1 MPDNIKKTAIITGGN
16 RGIGLEIAMRFAR
29 ENYTV
34 FVGSRSDLEMS
45 VLNIHHVPMDVRRST
60 SHQMI
65 VNHAMLKTGRL
76 DVYINNAGF
85 SEWRPLGQIDDDFLE
100 NIIDTNLKSVFWG
113 AQAAATA
120 LGPRGSIINVSSI
133 AGKRGTANN
142 SAYVATKF
150 GMNGVTQAL
159 SKELGPKGIRVNGVC
174 PVLIPTSGLMT
185 ALESPYAP
193 GGENPVQW
201 MQDFARTQ
209 SALQRLPTGR
219 EVADMCFFLA
229 SDAATAITGQN
240 INVDCGV
247 LPQ

>member
-85 SEWRPLGQIDDDFLE
+85 SEWRPLSQIDDDFLE
-100 NIIDTNLKSVFWG
+100 NIIDTNLKSVF
-113 AQAAATA
+113 
-120 LGPRGSIINVSSI
+120 
-133 AGKRGTANN
+133 
-142 SAYVATKF
+142 
-150 GMNGVTQAL
+150 
-159 SKELGPKGIRVNGVC
+159 
-174 PVLIPTSGLMT
+174 
-185 ALESPYAP
+185 
-193 GGENPVQW
+193 
-201 MQDFARTQ
+201 
-209 SALQRLPTGR
+209 
-219 EVADMCFFLA
+219 
-229 SDAATAITGQN
+229 
-240 INVDCGV
+240 
-247 LPQ
+247 

>member
-34 FVGSRSDLEMS
+34 FVGSRTDLEMS
-45 VLNIHHVPMDVRRST
+45 ILNIHHIPMDVKRST

-85 SEWRPLGQIDDDFLE
+85 SEWRPLSQIDEDFLE
-100 NIIDTNLKSVFWG
+100 DIMSTNLKSAFWG
-113 AQAAATA
+113 AKAAATA
-120 LGPRGSIINVSSI
+120 LTARGSIINVSSI

-150 GMNGVTQAL
+150 GMNGITQAL
-159 SKELGPKGIRVNGVC
+159 AKELGSKGIRVNGVC
-174 PVLIPTSGLMT
+174 PVLIPTPGLMT

-193 GGENPVQW
+193 AGENPIQW

-219 EVADMCFFLA
+219 EVADMCYFLA

>member
-34 FVGSRSDLEMS
+34 FVGSRTDLEMS
-45 VLNIHHVPMDVRRST
+45 ILNIHHIPMDVRRST

-65 VNHAMLKTGRL
+65 VNHAILKTGRL

-85 SEWRPLGQIDDDFLE
+85 SEWRPLSQIDEDFLE
-100 NIIDTNLKSVFWG
+100 DIMSTNLKSAFWG
-113 AQAAATA
+113 AKAAATVLA
-120 LGPRGSIINVSSI
+120 AKGSIINVSSI

-150 GMNGVTQAL
+150 GMNGITQAL
-159 SKELGPKGIRVNGVC
+159 AKELGSKGIRVNGVC
-174 PVLIPTSGLMT
+174 PVLIPTPGLMT
-185 ALESPYAP
+185 ALESPYSPA
-193 GGENPVQW
+193 GENPIQW

-219 EVADMCFFLA
+219 EVADMCYFLA